1 MVNNFLRSTGIAL
14 LSGSLIFLSFTGCN
28 NSDEIGLNLTP
39 PGDRFKYVVDSSTVL
54 LATTLRQDSVTSEKR
69 TTTMIGSMVDPVFGR
84 SDASLMTQLRLS
96 SNEVN
101 FGVNP
106 SIDSAIILLKYK
118 GYYGDTTTLQSM
130 RVYPLTQNLYYDST
144 YYSNQDLTGFFD
156 QGNSV
161 GEISYFPTPGADSVS
176 IRLSDDFGNSI
187 LRADTLNLK
196 DNNTWLAFLNGLYF
210 QAQPVNQGGSIVYYD
225 LSGGKSRM
233 ILYYHN
239 DASDSLKYEVVINT
253 NCAWVNLFDH
263 SYTGTPIESNINDS
277 INTHPEFYLQ
287 SMAGL
292 RSRIKI
298 ELPDSLVSK
307 AQDGVAINK
316 AELIITLANDPTM
329 SRFERPLSLRIF
341 KAGAN
346 NKNEFIDDLLLGE
359 SYYGGTFSSNTSTY
373 RFNVARHIQ
382 SLLHP
387 VPDERIENT
396 GFFLVITDERTSAN
410 RLVLNNGNTNN
421 GMKLVITYTPLK

>member
-39 PGDRFKYVVDSSTVL
+39 PGDRFQYVVDSSTVL
-54 LATTLRQDSVTSEKR
+54 LASTLRQDSVTSEKR
-69 TTTMIGSMVDPVFGR
+69 ATTMIGSMNDPIFGR

-101 FGVNP
+101 FGANAT
-106 SIDSAIILLKYK
+106 IDSAIVLLKYK

-130 RVYPLTQNLYYDST
+130 RVYQVTQNLYYDST
-144 YYSNQDLTGFFD
+144 YYSNQNLTGFFD
-156 QGNSV
+156 QGNPV
-161 GEISYFPTPGADSVS
+161 GELSYLPTPGADSLS

-187 LRADTLNLK
+187 VRADTSNLK

-210 QAQPVNQGGSIVYYD
+210 QAQAVDQGGSIVYYD
-225 LSGGKSRM
+225 LTGGKSRM

-239 DASDSLKYEVVINT
+239 DVSDSLQYEVVINT
-253 NCAWVNLFDH
+253 NCTWVNLFDH
-263 SYTGTPIESNINDS
+263 SYIGAPIESKINDS
-277 INTHPEFYLQ
+277 VNTHPEVYLQ

-292 RSRIKI
+292 RSYIKI
-298 ELPDSLVSK
+298 ELPESLISK
-307 AQDGVAINK
+307 IDDGVAINK
-316 AELIITLANDPTM
+316 AELIITLANDPTIGT
-329 SRFERPLSLRIF
+329 FERPLTLRVF
-341 KAGAN
+341 KAGAD

-359 SYYGGTFSSNTSTY
+359 SYYGGTFRSNSSTY

-387 VPDERIENT
+387 NPDERIENT
-396 GFFLVITDERTSAN
+396 GFFLVLTDERTSAN
-410 RLVLNNGNTNN
+410 RIVLNNGNADN
-421 GMKLVITYTPLK
+421 GMKLVVTYTPLK